1 MIEFISEN
9 WIVLLTSLIGV
20 AEVIVRLTP
29 SKKDNSILNLV
40 KRIIDA
46 IIPNFRSGGGRHEEK
61 SPN

>member
-9 WIVLLTSLIGV
+9 WGVLLTAIIGL

-29 SKKDNSILNLV
+29 SKKDNSIVALI

-46 IIPNFRSGGGRHEEK
+46 IFPNRLSGGGKHK
-61 SPN
+61 